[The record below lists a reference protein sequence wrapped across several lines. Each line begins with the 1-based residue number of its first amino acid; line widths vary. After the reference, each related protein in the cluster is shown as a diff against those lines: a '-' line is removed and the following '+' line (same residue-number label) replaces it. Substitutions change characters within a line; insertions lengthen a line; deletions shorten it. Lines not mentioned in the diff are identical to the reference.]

1 MAESWRER
9 LKRQVRELDA
19 AVRALFAAAPAD
31 DRALRD
37 RLEAL
42 AQKPRFAEFTWFW
55 GPALSQRNRV
65 LFRPFILSNFS
76 SVALNAKG
84 DVFDA
89 WKGATAA
96 PLERWL
102 QSVDAADDVE
112 LTRRLYGWRLQH
124 TPWKKRQ
131 ATWRED
137 VVRRFSAAQ
146 SPASRFTALAKVD
159 TGWMSLDAKTAVT
172 LYEIDRVAARSFIL
186 SHLPRFGWLG
196 EKRRDWDELLRKSR
210 DQDADFHFDLYRRIV
225 EEKQWRSD
233 VLELCRNVR
242 DPDALDSELE
252 RRHPRSHVAS
262 AAEVFHEL
270 VRARKRDVVP
280 YIIRHVSSV
289 FPRGA
294 FIAQREAKGLPGLL
308 SIANE
313 EGWLDLWA
321 ALLRTAATKDLFDA
335 EVKRLVRSPTIPAGD
350 ARMRLSLI
358 AGHGREAHFPGI
370 SFAQV
375 NPLEEDT
382 ALELYRRFPE
392 LVRGPFRMHIAPGW
406 HNAYPRVVRTAI
418 ESGDTEFIDFL
429 AARAGIQVL
438 SWGHAAGA
446 DARGWKDTIETLTSH
461 FEALAEPEFVRRA
474 SSALSRMP
482 AFAVWNYDE
491 LLRTNRLARLLFE
504 RSTTLYLS
512 DARAVR
518 DLLESPQIHVQAL
531 AFRILGRDDPRACDV
546 AAQNADLLQATLLRP
561 LHRRTRL
568 LAFQALENA
577 SRKDEATTSY
587 LLGRMRNALALP
599 EKRYPTEK
607 LVGLIGNVLHRWPSL
622 RAPGEVPR
630 IYGEVDA

>member
-9 LKRQVRELDA
+9 LKRQAREMDA
-19 AVRALFAAAPAD
+19 AVRALFASAPAD

-42 AQKPRFAEFTWFW
+42 AQKPRLAEFTWFW
-55 GPALSQRNRV
+55 GPALAQRNRV

-102 QSVDAADDVE
+102 HSVDAADDVE

-124 TPWKKRQ
+124 TSWKKRLG
-131 ATWRED
+131 TWRED
-137 VVRRFSAAQ
+137 VVRRFSAAG

-159 TGWMSLDAKTAVT
+159 TGWMSLDAKTAVA

-186 SHLPRFGWLG
+186 SHLPAFGWLG
-196 EKRRDWDELLRKSR
+196 EKRREWDELLRKSR
-210 DQDADFHFDLYRRIV
+210 DQDPDFHFDLYRRIV

-233 VLELCRNVR
+233 VLELCRNVT
-242 DPDALDSELE
+242 DPDTLDAELE
-252 RRHPRSHVAS
+252 RRHPRAHFSS
-262 AAEVFHEL
+262 AAEVFHDL

-280 YIIRHVSSV
+280 YIIRHVASV
-289 FPRGA
+289 FPRWA
-294 FIAQREAKGLPGLL
+294 VIARREAKGLPGLL
-308 SIANE
+308 GIASE

-321 ALLRTAATKDLFDA
+321 ALLRTAATKELFDA
-335 EVKRLVRSPTIPAGD
+335 EVKRLVRSTTLPAGD
-350 ARMRLSLI
+350 AKLRLSLI
-358 AGHGREAHFPGI
+358 AGHGREAHFPGV

-375 NPLEEDT
+375 HPLEEDT

-406 HNAYPRVVRTAI
+406 HNAYPRVARTAI
-418 ESGDTEFIDFL
+418 EIGDTEFIDFL

-438 SWGHAAGA
+438 AWG
-446 DARGWKDTIETLTSH
+446 DARGWKDTIESLTSH
-461 FEALAEPEFVRRA
+461 FDALAEPEFVRRA
-474 SSALSRMP
+474 SNALSQMP

-504 RSTTLYLS
+504 RSTLLYLS

-518 DLLESPQIHVQAL
+518 DLLESPQIQVQVL

-546 AAQNADLLQATLLRP
+546 AAQNADLLQATLFRP

-568 LAFQALENA
+568 LAFKALENA
-577 SRKDEATTSY
+577 TAKDEATTRY
-587 LLGRMRNALALP
+587 LLSRMRDALALP

-607 LVGLIGNVLHRWPSL
+607 LVGLIGHVLHRWPSL

-630 IYGEVDA
+630 IYGEVA